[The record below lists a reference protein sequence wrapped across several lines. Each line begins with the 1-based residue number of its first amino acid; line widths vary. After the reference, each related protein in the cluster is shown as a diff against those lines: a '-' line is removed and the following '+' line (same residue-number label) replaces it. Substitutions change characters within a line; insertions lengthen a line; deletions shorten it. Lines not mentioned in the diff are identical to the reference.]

1 MAKGNRMATTREV
14 RSSQRQRRVRV
25 YTAWHPVLVALLEH
39 VLPEGWYQCISEFQL
54 AREPLRVDI
63 VILRRSRRGAPP
75 RPRLLTSVVGEL
87 AEHTLV
93 HFKGPTDELER
104 DDARM
109 LLAYALQY
117 LVVAEI
123 DDPGAVALRVLA
135 PRLTPR
141 FTEALRSLGCTLTS
155 TGPGTHEGRLGV
167 FPLRVVETVPA
178 NAREGEHLLYTVTP
192 GMVADP
198 GGIPALSPAEVAVF
212 WALLEHVEQ
221 VRHPLPGQRK
231 RHMKDEK
238 RVVESFEQALARLVA
253 RLPPEQ
259 RLAGLAP
266 EQVLQAYAP
275 EQVLQ
280 AYAPEQRL
288 AGLAPEQ
295 VLQAYAPEQR
305 LAGLTEAQAV
315 LALPD
320 AMLRALSEEYL
331 ATLPRQTQAAIQKRL
346 GAASGRQPARRRKTR
361 GPSK

>member
-109 LLAYALQY
+109 LLAYAL
-117 LVVAEI
+117 VVAEI

-141 FTEALRSLGCTLTS
+141 FTEALRSLGCTLTP
-155 TGPGTHEGRLGV
+155 TGPGTQEGRLGV
-167 FPLRVVETVPA
+167 FPLRVVETVAA

-275 EQVLQ
+275 EQ
-280 AYAPEQRL
+280 RL
-288 AGLAPEQ
+288 AGL
-295 VLQAYAPEQR
+295 APEQR

-346 GAASGRQPARRRKTR
+346 GAASGRQPARRRRTR

>member
-1 MAKGNRMATTREV
+1 
-14 RSSQRQRRVRV
+14 
-25 YTAWHPVLVALLEH
+25 
-39 VLPEGWYQCISEFQL
+39 
-54 AREPLRVDI
+54 
-63 VILRRSRRGAPP
+63 
-75 RPRLLTSVVGEL
+75 VVGEL

-141 FTEALRSLGCTLTS
+141 FTEALRSLGCTLTP
-155 TGPGTHEGRLGV
+155 TGPGTQEGRLGV
-167 FPLRVVETVPA
+167 FPLRVVETVAA

-275 EQVLQ
+275 EQ
-280 AYAPEQRL
+280 
-288 AGLAPEQ
+288 
-295 VLQAYAPEQR
+295 R

-346 GAASGRQPARRRKTR
+346 GAASGRQPARRRRTR